1 MDLRNVIN
9 WEIPEGVVIKVTDSN
24 GVVIWKKGNNEPD
37 LPDNPDLPTPLSNEI
52 YYTTKEEV
60 IYELN
65 KNYSGVQPISNTY
78 ENGIGKM
85 VFEKELTEIGYNM
98 FKRKDYYHNIT
109 TIVIPD
115 SVTILDSWS
124 FNDQPY
130 LTKIILS
137 NNLTAINEGAFA
149 VCSGMPTIIIPEKIK
164 SLGNKCF
171 SGCNG
176 LYNITCKAVT
186 APTIQSETFAFVGTK
201 VPENQQKILYVP
213 QNSTGYETWLSQ
225 LEGFELQYI
234 TE

>member
-1 MDLRNVIN
+1 MDFRQLKTLN
-9 WEIPEGVVIKVTDSN
+9 IPEGVVIRIATPDGLVLWEKR
-24 GVVIWKKGNNEPD
+24 GVEPDTSDIPNNEIWYTSTDRKIIELYD
-37 LPDNPDLPTPLSNEI
+37 LPSDNTL
-52 YYTTKEEV
+52 
-60 IYELN
+60 
-65 KNYSGVQPISNTY
+65 ISNTY

-109 TIVIPD
+109 TIIIPD

-130 LTKIILS
+130 LTKILLS
-137 NNLTAINEGAFA
+137 NNLTTINEGAFA
-149 VCSGMPTIIIPEKIK
+149 VCSGLPTIIIPEKIK

-176 LYNITCKAVT
+176 LYTITCKAET
-186 APTIQSETFAFVGTK
+186 APTIQSETFFLVGTK
-201 VPENQQKILYVP
+201 VPDNQQKILYVP
-213 QNSTGYETWLSQ
+213 QNSKGYETWLSQ
-225 LEGFELQYI
+225 LIGFELQYI